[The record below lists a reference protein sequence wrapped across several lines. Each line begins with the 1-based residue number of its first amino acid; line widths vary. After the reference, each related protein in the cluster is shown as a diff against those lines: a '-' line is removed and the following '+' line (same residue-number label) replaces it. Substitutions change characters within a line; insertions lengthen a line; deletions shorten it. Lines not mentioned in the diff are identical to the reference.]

1 MTLHKDS
8 ILWAIDFVKNHSDSD
23 LFPKMLEIDVMADR
37 RDEFA
42 QLIEGKVRW
51 SGFVRQPE

>member
-37 RDEFA
+37 RDEFD
-42 QLIEGKVRW
+42 
-51 SGFVRQPE
+51 S